1 MKKNFLSLALI
12 LFGALFVSSPA
23 LAQGPFGPPGEP
35 RGGNP
40 EHRLFEQL
48 DLTDAQKEQIRAIRE
63 KERADS
69 KPFIEQLGQLHQSM
83 GELVFSDTFN
93 ESAVKSIIAQQ
104 GQVNASLGLIRA
116 KAQFD
121 VYQVLTPEQKAKL
134 KELLQNAPR
143 GKRRHN

>member
-1 MKKNFLSLALI
+1 MKKNFLSLVLI
-12 LFGALFVSSPA
+12 LFGTLFVSNPA
-23 LAQGPFGPPGEP
+23 LAQGPFGSPGEP

-104 GQVNASLGLIRA
+104 GQVNASLGFIRA

-134 KELLQNAPR
+134 KELLQNAPY
-143 GKRRHN
+143 GKRRLS